1 MASIL
6 GIPLPAGDLP
16 AKKTVAPGTMPDV
29 TGLSLRQAIET
40 LAGLGL
46 NCAAERGGPRV
57 SRQVPPPGT
66 PVTGTTRCA
75 VISE

>member
-1 MASIL
+1 
-6 GIPLPAGDLP
+6 
-16 AKKTVAPGTMPDV
+16 MPDV

-40 LAGLGL
+40 LAGMGL